1 MAPSTPPIVK
11 TSPPQSIFFVGT
23 NGKSKHVLVVFWLG
37 RRRFTKLAQLTQEDL
52 QVAHDHFL
60 PSQKKAGS
68 VISALKLFLS
78 ARQLVSQGN
87 WPLPSP
93 VEVEV
98 ERFGAYLRET
108 RGAAEMTNPC
118 RGVHLH
124 LTAAEGW
131 LEPGNCIEASR
142 ELDEITPQMGAHPSV
157 LQVRYH
163 FSTLR
168 PRNGNTSQRLPGL
181 YQTSLDRNSIIQ
193 VRLSF
198 YSG

>member
-23 NGKSKHVLVVFWLG
+23 KGKSKHVLVVFWLG

-108 RGAAEMTNPC
+108 RGAAEMANPC

-124 LTAAEGW
+124 LTADEGW
-131 LEPGNCIEASR
+131 FELRCATREA
-142 ELDEITPQMGAHPSV
+142 E
-157 LQVRYH
+157 
-163 FSTLR
+163 
-168 PRNGNTSQRLPGL
+168 QRRG
-181 YQTSLDRNSIIQ
+181 
-193 VRLSF
+193 
-198 YSG
+198 